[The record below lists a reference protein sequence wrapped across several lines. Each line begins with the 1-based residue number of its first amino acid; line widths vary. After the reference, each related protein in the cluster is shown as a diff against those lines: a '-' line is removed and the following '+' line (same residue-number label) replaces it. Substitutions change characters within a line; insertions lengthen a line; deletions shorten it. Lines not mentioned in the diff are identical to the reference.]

1 MAPMHLLVPRPAVA
15 KGLRSRAPSG
25 RTRAA
30 PRNVPRGARTR
41 GGTWH
46 DSHMAIAFPQKLLG
60 AGEEVILHERT
71 HWKALILPALILIAT
86 SAVGGF
92 LLAVGGDWAMW
103 PVIVVG
109 VLVILLFSVWP
120 FLNWLASTD
129 TLTNRRLITRQGV
142 ITRTGR
148 DIQLKKVNDVAYE
161 RGIIDRMLGCGTLVV
176 ESAGERGHNVIRDV
190 PKVELFHLKLQE
202 LLLDVD
208 IPDETD
214 SSRRPDQTP

>member
-1 MAPMHLLVPRPAVA
+1 M
-15 KGLRSRAPSG
+15 S
-25 RTRAA
+25 
-30 PRNVPRGARTR
+30 
-41 GGTWH
+41 
-46 DSHMAIAFPQKLLG
+46 IAFPPKLLG

-71 HWKALILPALILIAT
+71 HWKALVLPAIFLIAT
-86 SAVGGF
+86 CAVGGF
-92 LLAVGGDWAMW
+92 LLAVGPDWSMW
-103 PVIVVG
+103 AVIG
-109 VLVILLFSVWP
+109 IGLLVIAIFSVWP

-148 DIQLKKVNDVAYE
+148 DIPLKKVNDVAYE
-161 RGIIDRMLGCGTLVV
+161 RGLIDRLLGCGTLIV

-202 LLLDVD
+202 LLLDLD

-214 SSRRPDQTP
+214 QRRSPDQTP